1 MTGWRCRTARD
12 GLHRSSIGSTSP
24 STGANV
30 PRPSLDPVL
39 LSTTDVEGAR
49 HTVDALENDARCHG
63 FVTPPLNDGEH
74 MEIFGDLGAHSLRPS
89 IRTES
94 WSRSSPSRPRRR
106 AGLRGQAASMGSRR
120 STPPARDH
128 AGLLIAIAILGP
140 LGWYLGS
147 PLVLSRTIDEP
158 SPLAAAA
165 SPTPSIAPA
174 TPEPAATPSPTE
186 RASPAAPLRER
197 SGSFSGA
204 DEFISGN
211 GTARL
216 IETAPGVFTV
226 RLEDFAVRNGPDLFV
241 YLSPSADGYADGAIE
256 LGSLKADRG
265 NQNYEVPAGTDL
277 SSTGSV
283 VIWCKQ
289 FAVLFATAPLD

>member
-1 MTGWRCRTARD
+1 MEILGDLERAFASAIYPNRVLVA
-12 GLHRSSIGSTSP
+12 IV
-24 STGANV
+24 A
-30 PRPSLDPVL
+30 VL
-39 LSTTDVEGAR
+39 LVAGLAY
-49 HTVDALENDARCHG
+49 VA
-63 FVTPPLNDGEH
+63 
-74 MEIFGDLGAHSLRPS
+74 
-89 IRTES
+89 
-94 WSRSSPSRPRRR
+94 WRRR
-106 AGLRGQAASMGSRR
+106 WDRAARRHPRG
-120 STPPARDH
+120 TI

-158 SPLAAAA
+158 PPVAAAT
-165 SPTPSIAPA
+165 SPTPSTAPA
-174 TPEPAATPSPTE
+174 TPEPVATPSPTE
-186 RASPAAPLRER
+186 RASSAPPLGER

-204 DEFISGN
+204 DEFHFGS

-265 NQNYEVPAGTDL
+265 NQNYEVPVGTDV
-277 SSTGSV
+277 SSAGSV